1 MTEDLERMR
10 DGDSADLQFAA
21 ATRCSLAFPH
31 SYHSPSL
38 PSTSTSTSSFS
49 DSFHF
54 HSIFL
59 TSPLYVVYEILFI
72 YPFIVRSLYL
82 FSPPPRPYIII
93 IVDIESHKT
102 SRWETVA
109 LNKRQIE
116 YRQIDRQTNRQ
127 TDKKTKKQ
135 ADLFSMFK
143 RGVSRVYTS
152 FACQI
157 DHYFIVTT
165 KFP

>member
-1 MTEDLERMR
+1 M
-10 DGDSADLQFAA
+10 

-38 PSTSTSTSSFS
+38 PSTSTSTSPFI
-49 DSFHF
+49 DSFLF
-54 HSIFL
+54 HSISL

-116 YRQIDRQTNRQ
+116 YRQIDIQ
-127 TDKKTKKQ
+127 TDKQTRRQ
-135 ADLFSMFK
+135 RNRQIYSQCLS
-143 RGVSRVYTS
+143 GVSVVSIHHLHAKSIIISYLPS
-152 FACQI
+152 
-157 DHYFIVTT
+157 YFLDFYFSSLSLEDYAGVS
-165 KFP
+165 